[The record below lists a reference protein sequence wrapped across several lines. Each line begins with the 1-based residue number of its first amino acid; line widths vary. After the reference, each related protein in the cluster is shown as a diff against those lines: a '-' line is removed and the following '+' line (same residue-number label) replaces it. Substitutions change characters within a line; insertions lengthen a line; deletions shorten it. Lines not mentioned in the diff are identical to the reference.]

1 MISITA
7 RDGFGY
13 FGGGSGLVND
23 PPPFKMFK
31 PDHND
36 VEIIV
41 VSKLITQYAEAIE
54 AHLKRQGLSVDLL
67 FPNDDV
73 PIGKVLA
80 NISSRGTLYAILVT
94 PQNAEMQSIT
104 VNILYGQPAEHRN
117 MPVDDALTFIVKNFQ
132 EKKRQDLL
140 EQSLP
145 TAVPIAPVSKQRAPA
160 LQERHPES
168 IQNLLT
174 LLADNRPLTV
184 LQYDRIIQYLK
195 ERREMQLKVELGEGV
210 VISRPVSDT
219 ANPISATSS
228 TFSVTPATP
237 QPDPEEEL
245 QKKILDI
252 LNKPSIVPDIVP
264 KTVVAAE
271 PSSGS
276 TELLHD
282 PKVQKALDSLLQGN
296 LFNF

>member
-1 MISITA
+1 VVGDQPIPT
-7 RDGFGY
+7 FNPNY
-13 FGGGSGLVND
+13 V
-23 PPPFKMFK
+23 PPFKN
-31 PDHND
+31 PDQND

-54 AHLKRQGLSVDLL
+54 AHLKRLGLSVDLL

-94 PQNAEMQSIT
+94 PQNSELQSIT

-117 MPVDDALTFIVKNFQ
+117 MPVDDALKFIVQNFQ
-132 EKKRQDLL
+132 EKKRRDAQ
-140 EQSLP
+140 QHQP
-145 TAVPIAPVSKQRAPA
+145 PIAVPITPVSKQHPPA
-160 LQERHPES
+160 LGMKHPEC
-168 IQNLLT
+168 IQNLFILLT
-174 LLADNRPLTV
+174 ENRPLTV
-184 LQYDRIIQYLK
+184 LQYDRIIQYLR

-210 VISRPVSDT
+210 VISRPAAVSE
-219 ANPISATSS
+219 NSISATSS
-228 TFSVTPATP
+228 TFSAVPAVP
-237 QPDPEEEL
+237 KPDPEEEL

-252 LNKPSIVPDIVP
+252 LNKPSIVPDVVP
-264 KTVVAAE
+264 KKSPATEKA
-271 PSSGS
+271 SSS
-276 TELLHD
+276 ELLHD

>member
-1 MISITA
+1 
-7 RDGFGY
+7 
-13 FGGGSGLVND
+13 VNEA
-23 PPPFKMFK
+23 PPFKMFK

-117 MPVDDALTFIVKNFQ
+117 MPVDDALTFILKNFTD
-132 EKKRQDLL
+132 KKRHDLQ
-140 EQSLP
+140 EQALP
-145 TAVPIAPVSKQRAPA
+145 TAVPITPVSKQHAPS
-160 LQERHPES
+160 LHERHPES

-195 ERREMQLKVELGEGV
+195 ERREMQLKLELGEGV
-210 VISRPVSDT
+210 VISRPISDT
-219 ANPISATSS
+219 VYPISATSS

-252 LNKPSIVPDIVP
+252 LNKPSIIPDIVP
-264 KTVVAAE
+264 KATVAE
-271 PSSGS
+271 PSTGS
-276 TELLHD
+276 NDLLHD